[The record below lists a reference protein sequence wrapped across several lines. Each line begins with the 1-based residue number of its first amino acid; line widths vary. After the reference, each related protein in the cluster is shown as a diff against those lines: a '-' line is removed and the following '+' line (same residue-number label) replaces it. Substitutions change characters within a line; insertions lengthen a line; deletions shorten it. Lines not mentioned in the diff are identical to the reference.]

1 MLFDGWSGKNYA
13 KLASNSGEMKKM
25 VKSLVQTAK
34 KYKFDGYVIEVWSQ
48 IASVLIFDALVDF
61 IGFIGTSINY

>member
-1 MLFDGWSGKNYA
+1 
-13 KLASNSGEMKKM
+13 MKKM